1 MGKMPIER
9 LLSTEE
15 KFEQW
20 RYNNIINLQRRG
32 DIIMELRVLK
42 YFLTVAKEESFSRA
56 AAALHLSQPT
66 LSRQI
71 KDLEDEY
78 GKSLLIREPR
88 RVTLT
93 EDGSLLRQRAEEIL
107 SLVEKTEGEL
117 LSSDRSISGDIR
129 IGAGESINFALIMEV
144 AEELHRTYPHIRFHI
159 VSGDGETTRK
169 RLELGLIDFG
179 YVYGKLNSQKYSYL
193 NLPAKDRW
201 VLVLRKDDPLAQK
214 EFITPADLWG
224 APLLLSRQS
233 ITPITH
239 GTEVQ
244 QWMQKPIKDL
254 NIVGSYT
261 LFYNA
266 SIMIQSG
273 LGCALSFD
281 GLINTTG
288 TDLCIKPLKPA
299 IYSKPIMVWKK
310 NQVFSKASQLF
321 LNALQEKF
329 K

>member
-1 MGKMPIER
+1 
-9 LLSTEE
+9 
-15 KFEQW
+15 
-20 RYNNIINLQRRG
+20 
-32 DIIMELRVLK
+32 MEFRILK

-56 AAALHLSQPT
+56 AEKLHLSQPT

-78 GKSLLIREPR
+78 GKQLLIRAPR
-88 RVTLT
+88 RISLT
-93 EDGSLLRQRAEEIL
+93 EDGILLRQRAEEIL

-117 LSSDRSISGDIR
+117 LSHDRTIAGDIR
-129 IGAGESINFALIMEV
+129 IGAGESINFSLIMQV
-144 AEELHRTYPHIRFHI
+144 AEELHRTYPNIHFHI

-179 YVYGKLNSQKYSYL
+179 YIYGKLSSQKYSYL
-193 NLPAKDRW
+193 KLPVKDRW
-201 VLVLRKDDPLAQK
+201 VLVVRKDDPLAKK
-214 EFITPADLWG
+214 EFITPADLWD

-239 GTEVQ
+239 GAEVQ
-244 QWMQKPIKDL
+244 QWMQKPLKDL

-266 SIMIQSG
+266 SIMIQAG
-273 LGCALSFD
+273 LGCAISFD

-288 TDLCIKPLKPA
+288 TDLCIRPLKPA
-299 IYSKPIMVWKK
+299 IYAKPTIVWKK

-321 LNALQEKF
+321 LQALQEKF
-329 K
+329 S